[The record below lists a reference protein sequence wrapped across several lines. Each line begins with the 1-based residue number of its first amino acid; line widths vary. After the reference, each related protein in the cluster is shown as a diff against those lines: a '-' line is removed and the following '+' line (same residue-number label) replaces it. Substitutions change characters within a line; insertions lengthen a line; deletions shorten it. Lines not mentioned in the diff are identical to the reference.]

1 LKVQPYNHGGISDN
15 FASGSNDKNLIIW
28 NTRMKK
34 PQQIY
39 KHTAAV
45 KGIAWHPTKI
55 GFLASG
61 GGT

>member
-1 LKVQPYNHGGISDN
+1 
-15 FASGSNDKNLIIW
+15 
-28 NTRMKK
+28 MKK

-61 GGT
+61 GGTQDRSIKIWNTTSN